1 MCFARPYTDKVAKG
15 LFMYTAIFKEY
26 RPTEWDDYQIVPT
39 FDFEIEKDGVINF
52 FSGDG
57 LVSLIFE
64 KFTYSYSSRGRA
76 GDQISAIGKI
86 KSDSLYYGESL
97 VEKIDL
103 VIEKSAENSETTSDF
118 YVFSA
123 ETARLSMELPAD
135 DFDFLKKNIGLSPV
149 NMTILLQNIYS
160 LYREKREIESA
171 AQLLEG
177 LHTPRRLEWLPFD
190 SINMNNLD
198 GLGRF
203 TIDPISINDLD
214 DKDRARLE
222 EQCVQYPNGGVGK
235 TTYNIVLG
243 PL

>member
-1 MCFARPYTDKVAKG
+1 MALRK
-15 LFMYTAIFKEY
+15 
-26 RPTEWDDYQIVPT
+26 
-39 FDFEIEKDGVINF
+39 F

-64 KFTYSYSSRGRA
+64 KLTYSYSSKGRA
-76 GDQISAIGKI
+76 GDQIFAIGKI
-86 KSDSLYYGESL
+86 QRDSLYFGESL
-97 VEKIDL
+97 IEEIDL
-103 VIEKSAENSETTSDF
+103 KVEVVAENLEATSDF
-118 YVFSA
+118 YLFRSESKA
-123 ETARLSMELPAD
+123 HLYMYIPSI
-135 DFDFLKKNIGLSPV
+135 DFDFLKESIGLRPV
-149 NMTILLQNIYS
+149 HMTIILQNIYS
-160 LYREKREIESA
+160 LYREKREIEST

-190 SINMNNLD
+190 SIDKNNLE

-203 TIDPISINDLD
+203 TFDPVSIDDLD
-214 DKDRARLE
+214 DQERARLE